1 MEQTIHAGIGPHIE
15 KIETRGNAH
24 ACKAS
29 LRNYQLARDCL
40 KRAERDLAETVAII
54 ATSLTTATAL
64 QAVITVANDKLGLS
78 LEVLQSAFKSYIAI
92 FILILFLGFIR
103 ASSAMRRRVRAEREI
118 DQTKRA
124 LFEFCPMDQW
134 PQPGE

>member
-1 MEQTIHAGIGPHIE
+1 MEQTITARIGQRIE
-15 KIETRGNAH
+15 KNETRGREH

-29 LRNYQLARDCL
+29 LRNYQLAHDCL
-40 KRAERDLAETVAII
+40 KRAERDLAETVAFI

-78 LEVLQSAFKSYIAI
+78 LDVLRFAFKSYIGI
-92 FILILFLGFIR
+92 FILILLLGFVR
-103 ASSAMRRRVRAEREI
+103 ASSAMRRRARAEREI
-118 DQTKRA
+118 DQTKKA

-134 PQPGE
+134 PQTGE